1 MKGGK
6 RNEKS
11 ISVIISIILN
21 YYVDF
26 LKIINIYIL
35 FFQNGVKKI
44 KVSK

>member
-35 FFQNGVKKI
+35 FFHNDVKK
-44 KVSK
+44 